1 MFELLRETDTDAARL
16 PRAGVISEPK
26 PDSKP
31 GSKPEPDAKPEAGV
45 AAEPESESPPDA
57 APKSPARA
65 TPDPKPAPKTAQ
77 SAVEARTG
85 PGAKPEPEPEAEGPA
100 DQPQPTRVPSSM
112 KPRVRVSS
120 GPQAEPQAA
129 AAEPPEGDGGYG
141 TTTVEIAKAH
151 LYIAGLAAV
160 VIVIL
165 VWGIA
170 YNLGADQKQRE
181 LEARYSLDPNVPP
194 IIEPLD
200 QELSYQDP
208 TGGPGATPR
217 TGSEPTNTGSQT
229 VARPSA
235 STNGLILVS
244 SGTRDADPRQ
254 EGFNYLELIG
264 TAYAVPQDEAR
275 RLVDY
280 LAQNGLQAVALPVI
294 DTQTG
299 RVNNP
304 LRYRVSLLSG
314 AVERFGATR
323 AERQALE
330 ARVAELG
337 RTWSRQMGG
346 STNLAQP
353 LWRKYSP

>member
-1 MFELLRETDTDAARL
+1 MAGKRGHPPLFELLRETDTDASRL

-26 PDSKP
+26 PD
-31 GSKPEPDAKPEAGV
+31 AKSDTKAQSEA
-45 AAEPESESPPDA
+45 SA
-57 APKSPARA
+57 APEVEAPEQPPAA
-65 TPDPKPAPKTAQ
+65 PDPKSAQ
-77 SAVEARTG
+77 SAATART
-85 PGAKPEPEPEAEGPA
+85 KPASEPEAEAESEPEAPA
-100 DQPQPTRVPSSM
+100 EPEPARVPSSM

-120 GPQAEPQAA
+120 APQAEPQAA

-141 TTTVEIAKAH
+141 STTVEIAKAH

-160 VIVIL
+160 VVVIL

-208 TGGPGATPR
+208 TGGPGTAPQSTPGA
-217 TGSEPTNTGSQT
+217 GSTQTNTGSQT
-229 VARPSA
+229 AARPQT
-235 STNGLILVS
+235 STSGLILVS
-244 SGTRDADPRQ
+244 SGTRDSDPRQ

-275 RLVDY
+275 RLIEF
-280 LAQNGLQAVALPVI
+280 LAQNGLQAVAFPVI